1 LFPFIDIECIA
12 IYTHRSL
19 QYYLM
24 LPLHFTDIVS
34 PRYSECYNKNMTN
47 RKTLTETEILFT
59 NTQRVARL
67 ATADLDG
74 HPHIVPVCYAF
85 DGTHFYIPLDEK
97 PKKVDES
104 RLRRV
109 RNIEAR
115 HEASLL
121 IDQYDDDWSRLG
133 YVLVHGHA
141 ALLQTE
147 DSLHALALVLLR
159 ERYIQYRSMEL
170 EKHSVII
177 ITPDSV
183 TSWGP
188 ALGRN

>member
-1 LFPFIDIECIA
+1 
-12 IYTHRSL
+12 
-19 QYYLM
+19 
-24 LPLHFTDIVS
+24 
-34 PRYSECYNKNMTN
+34 MTN
-47 RKTLTETEILFT
+47 RTTLTEAESSFAK
-59 NTQRVARL
+59 TQRVARL
-67 ATADLDG
+67 ATADAGG

-85 DGTHFYIPLDEK
+85 DAIHFYIPLDEK

-104 RLRRV
+104 KLRRV

-133 YVLVHGHA
+133 FVLIHGHA
-141 ALLQTE
+141 G
-147 DSLHALALVLLR
+147 LHQPIDPLHTQALVLLR
-159 ERYIQYRSMEL
+159 ERYFQYRTMEL
-170 EKHSVII
+170 ENHSVIV

-188 ALGRN
+188 AIGK

>member
-1 LFPFIDIECIA
+1 M
-12 IYTHRSL
+12 TH
-19 QYYLM
+19 
-24 LPLHFTDIVS
+24 
-34 PRYSECYNKNMTN
+34 
-47 RKTLTETEILFT
+47 RKTLTETEILFI

-74 HPHIVPVCYAF
+74 HPHIVPVCYAY
-85 DGTHFYIPLDEK
+85 DGVHFYIPLDEK
-97 PKKVDES
+97 PKRVGENQLK
-104 RLRRV
+104 RV
-109 RNIEAR
+109 RNILAR

-141 ALLQTE
+141 ALLQPE
-147 DSLHALALVLLR
+147 DALHTQGLVLIR
-159 ERYIQYRSMEL
+159 ERYIQYRSMAL
-170 EKHSVII
+170 EKHAMIV

-188 ALGRN
+188 ALKGE

>member
-1 LFPFIDIECIA
+1 
-12 IYTHRSL
+12 
-19 QYYLM
+19 
-24 LPLHFTDIVS
+24 
-34 PRYSECYNKNMTN
+34 MTN
-47 RKTLTETEILFT
+47 RSTLTEIEVVFI

-85 DGTHFYIPLDEK
+85 DGSHFFIPLDEK
-97 PKKVDES
+97 PKRVDEGK
-104 RLRRV
+104 LRRV
-109 RNIEAR
+109 RNILAR

-133 YVLVHGHA
+133 YVLVHGQAGLIQPDDPRHS
-141 ALLQTE
+141 Q
-147 DSLHALALVLLR
+147 ALVLLR
-159 ERYIQYRSMEL
+159 ERYVQYRSMEL
-170 EKHSVII
+170 ETHAVIM

-188 ALGRN
+188 AVAG